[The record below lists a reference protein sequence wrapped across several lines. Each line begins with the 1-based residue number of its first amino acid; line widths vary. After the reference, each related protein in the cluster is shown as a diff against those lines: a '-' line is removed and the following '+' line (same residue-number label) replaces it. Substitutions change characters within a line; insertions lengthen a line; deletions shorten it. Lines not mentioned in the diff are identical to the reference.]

1 MTTFMKHWVDLTYPK
16 GPEHEPKEGGF
27 MDLFREAVADNIDVS
42 RVDVQNTAFIR
53 NPTTT
58 PIFDDLEREYGIAKN
73 NNLTLAE
80 RIEILKASRY
90 KKATTGNDDDLQ
102 AILDSAGFA
111 LNVYN
116 NSPDGPAVDPA
127 IFLDQ
132 NFQMQAGDLTN
143 DFAGQDDAYAG
154 RIGGEL
160 LVNGDTFTQRANFF
174 GAGEVWAGNDNAVAG
189 FHTKLIQTLIV
200 YDIPTNPDD
209 WPLVFFVGGAA
220 TFAGDGSLLTIE
232 QGFVSSQQEMQ
243 LKKIILKFKPLF
255 TSCGLIVT
263 FT

>member
-1 MTTFMKHWVDLTYPK
+1 MTTFMKQFVDLIYPS
-16 GPEHEPKEGGF
+16 GPAHEPKEGGF
-27 MDLFREAVADNIDVS
+27 MDLFREGIADNIDVI
-42 RVDVQNTAFIR
+42 RADVQDTKFIR

-58 PIFDDLEREYGIAKN
+58 PIFDDLEREYGSVQN
-73 NNLTLAE
+73 TSLSLSE

-90 KKATTGNDDDLQ
+90 KMATTGNDDDLQ
-102 AILDSAGFA
+102 GLLDNSGFA

-154 RIGGEL
+154 RDGGDL
-160 LVNGDTFTQRANFF
+160 LVNGNIFEQRQDFF
-174 GAGEVWAGNDNAVAG
+174 GAGTVWAGNDNAVAG
-189 FHTKLIQTLIV
+189 YFEQLIQTLIE
-200 YDIPTNPDD
+200 YDIPTDPDD

-232 QGFVSSQQEMQ
+232 QGLVPS
-243 LKKIILKFKPLF
+243 P
-255 TSCGLIVT
+255 T
-263 FT
+263 